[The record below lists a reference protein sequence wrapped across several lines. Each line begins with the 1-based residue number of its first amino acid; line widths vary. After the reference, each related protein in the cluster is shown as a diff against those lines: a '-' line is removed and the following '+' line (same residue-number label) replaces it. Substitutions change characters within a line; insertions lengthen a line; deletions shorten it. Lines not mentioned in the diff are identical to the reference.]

1 MVDGGWKRE
10 NSGGGGGEEGKE
22 LLPRGKTMIAFR
34 TDGRMRREPSV
45 ERLSQLL
52 LPLLY
57 ERMW

>member
-1 MVDGGWKRE
+1 MMVDGRGRIV
-10 NSGGGGGEEGKE
+10 EEEEEKKE
-22 LLPRGKTMIAFR
+22 RSCCRGGKTMIAFR